1 MSETDQQEYQLKDGI
16 TRVHRSG
23 LVLEAD
29 QTIEAYPDILNE
41 HGDVLEPVDSDTSDG
56 DSVDGDGE

>member
-1 MSETDQQEYQLKDGI
+1 MTDQREYRLRDGI

-29 QTIEAYPDILNE
+29 ETIEAYPDVLDD
-41 HGDVLEPVDSDTSDG
+41 HGDVLEPVDGEEEGPG
-56 DSVDGDGE
+56 DE